1 MTASRIWSLLADILP
16 KWRQRSL
23 YRHLPLNSAAVFP
36 QLCRCCSSVNRMHA
50 ERSRASSENDFPSL
64 APKNSPGSRLQSH
77 AAESHHSAVGCSS
90 CWCAA
95 VNDRESSVAIGV
107 NNMSASTARA
117 RVGMRPQSRA
127 TKAEECRT
135 IRSSS
140 LTVGIYIH
148 GWGKLLR
155 EHTGGCM
162 K

>member
-1 MTASRIWSLLADILP
+1 MRNEAVHLAKMIFH
-16 KWRQRSL
+16 RSL
-23 YRHLPLNSAAVFP
+23 QRIRRAADCSRTP
-36 QLCRCCSSVNRMHA
+36 RNPIIQLLV
-50 ERSRASSENDFPSL
+50 
-64 APKNSPGSRLQSH
+64 
-77 AAESHHSAVGCSS
+77 AAAADA
-90 CWCAA
+90 AA